1 MKKLMTIMTA
11 ILLVAVLA
19 ACGGAAPADNPSTTG
34 GGSPEDAAKAF
45 MEATFAG
52 DGEAMRAAV
61 CAAQRA
67 QITDE
72 VVEQMASAMGGAA
85 AAGAEMD
92 YSGLTYT
99 ASDVT
104 ENSANVAIGG
114 NITVTVA
121 GQSQSMDASQMGM
134 PPLPVTRE
142 DGAWKVCQ
150 AA

>member
-1 MKKLMTIMTA
+1 MKKLMTIITA
-11 ILLVAVLA
+11 VLLVAVLA
-19 ACGGAAPADNPSTTG
+19 ACGGAAPAGDTTTGG

-104 ENSANVAIGG
+104 ENSANVTIGG